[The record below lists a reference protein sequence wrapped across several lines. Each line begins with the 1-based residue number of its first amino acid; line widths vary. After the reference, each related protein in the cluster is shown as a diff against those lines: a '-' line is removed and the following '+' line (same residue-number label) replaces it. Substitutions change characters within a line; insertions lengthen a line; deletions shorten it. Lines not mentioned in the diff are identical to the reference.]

1 MVATWK
7 EALDVVIDIIK
18 DDWNRAN
25 TSNIKPVIL
34 DIADEGPERGKRLD
48 LSRHDYVLCYETA
61 HRFVLQF
68 RDNPRQ
74 HYCGCTDD

>member
-34 DIADEGPERGKRLD
+34 DIADEGP
-48 LSRHDYVLCYETA
+48 
-61 HRFVLQF
+61 
-68 RDNPRQ
+68 
-74 HYCGCTDD
+74 